1 MDYTHKAFALGWH
14 FILLLFGLTVLETA
28 AEQWV
33 VMLAVGRERA
43 LNALRSSMS
52 QVRGG
57 QVMKRHAIIGIATL
71 SLIVASGA
79 HMFAQRDQ
87 PADKPAQDQG
97 KPADPPQDRAAQQ
110 KRAQEQRQKDA
121 ATQQQRTQQ
130 AQQSRQQQQDQAAQR
145 APVVKQ
151 QVDDQRQKDAAGQ
164 QPRTQQAQQSRQQQ
178 QDQLKQREQVLTA
191 RSARQHELVT
201 EQQTRLTQY
210 RQHLAQQQ
218 QAVQQRSTQL
228 QQQKRTAQFRFQQ
241 DYVARMRQ
249 QQVFLADHHP
259 DYDHD
264 PFFFTLSTF
273 RYNRGG
279 RFYET
284 NQYGA
289 DLLRQGV
296 NYGYQQGFNA
306 GVADQQDHWRPGYED
321 SFAYQDANYGYN
333 GYYVE
338 RDDYNYYFR
347 EGFRRG
353 YDDGY
358 NSRVQ
363 YGRDVNG
370 SRVMLDITVSQ
381 VLGFQPIR

>member
-1 MDYTHKAFALGWH
+1 
-14 FILLLFGLTVLETA
+14 
-28 AEQWV
+28 
-33 VMLAVGRERA
+33 
-43 LNALRSSMS
+43 
-52 QVRGG
+52 
-57 QVMKRHAIIGIATL
+57 MKRISIVISSIAAL
-71 SLIVASGA
+71 SLFASGPVSA
-79 HMFAQRDQ
+79 FAQRDQ
-87 PADKPAQDQG
+87 PADKPTQEQG
-97 KPADPPQDRAAQQ
+97 KPADPQDRDTQQ
-110 KRAQEQRQKDA
+110 KRVQDQRQKDRA
-121 ATQQQRTQQ
+121 GQQQREQQ
-130 AQQSRQQQQDQAAQR
+130 QQQSRQQQQDQAAQR

-151 QVDDQRQKDAAGQ
+151 QVADQRQNDAAGQ
-164 QPRTQQAQQSRQQQ
+164 QQRVQQAQQSRQQQ

-191 RSARQHELVT
+191 RTTRQHELVAQ
-201 EQQTRLTQY
+201 QQTRLTQY
-210 RQHLAQQQ
+210 RQHLDSQQ
-218 QAVQQRSTQL
+218 QAVQQRNTQL
-228 QQQKRTAQFRFQQ
+228 QQQKRSAQFRFQQ
-241 DYVARMRQ
+241 DYVTHMRQ

-264 PFFFTLSTF
+264 PFFFAVSTF

-289 DLLRQGV
+289 DMLRQGV
-296 NYGYQQGFNA
+296 NFGYQQGFNA
-306 GVADQQDHWRPGYED
+306 GVADHQDHWRPSYED

-338 RDDYNYYFR
+338 RDDYNFYFR

-370 SRVMLDITVSQ
+370 SRVMLDITLSN
-381 VLGFQPIR
+381 VLGFQAIR